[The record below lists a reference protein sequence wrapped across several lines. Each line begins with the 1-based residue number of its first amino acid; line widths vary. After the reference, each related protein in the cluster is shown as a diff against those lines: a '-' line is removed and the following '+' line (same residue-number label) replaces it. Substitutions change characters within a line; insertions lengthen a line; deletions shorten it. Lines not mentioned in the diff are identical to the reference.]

1 MHTLR
6 RSSPKG
12 LAGKEPACKCS
23 TANVYVHVYFLRL
36 YIFTFKRAIY
46 RYFLANFARIDVIM
60 IIFEKNKAMEN
71 LFGRQEEIAE
81 LTRYYESGKA
91 EFVAIYGRRR
101 VGKTFLIDSLF
112 DGKYAFSTSGI
123 IGGTQEEE
131 MAAFTEDLRRYGY
144 KGQKPRSWMK
154 AFEALRTLLESKLV
168 SGKRMVIFIDE
179 LPCLA
184 TPKSSLVKAIDR
196 FWNNW
201 AGKHK
206 EIFLIVCGSATS
218 WIIRNIID
226 DKGGLHNRITH
237 EKHLFPFT
245 LGETRD
251 YLHKRG
257 FTWTDISILQAY
269 MILGGVPFYLDL
281 LERNKSLPENIDA
294 LFFGKDAQ
302 LSREFDR
309 LYKSIFNTPEKYKAV
324 IKALATSRKGMTRAE
339 LATKLKVNNNGHFG
353 DILEDLVNCDFI
365 RYYNILGKTV
375 RSTGGLYQ
383 LTDFYSI
390 FHQTF
395 LTKHI
400 TDAHYWSATLNN
412 PVQNTWYGLAFERVA
427 MSHIPQILKAIGV
440 DRILTQYY
448 SWRSAESPKGAQVDL
463 VIDRADG
470 IINLCEVKYSTGEYS
485 ISKDEF
491 MKLSNRSEVFRRESG
506 TKKGIFLTLI
516 TTYGLSRNG
525 YSDIANN
532 TITMADLFL

>member
-1 MHTLR
+1 
-6 RSSPKG
+6 
-12 LAGKEPACKCS
+12 
-23 TANVYVHVYFLRL
+23 
-36 YIFTFKRAIY
+36 
-46 RYFLANFARIDVIM
+46 
-60 IIFEKNKAMEN
+60 
-71 LFGRQEEIAE
+71 
-81 LTRYYESGKA
+81 
-91 EFVAIYGRRR
+91 
-101 VGKTFLIDSLF
+101 
-112 DGKYAFSTSGI
+112 
-123 IGGTQEEE
+123 
-131 MAAFTEDLRRYGY
+131 
-144 KGQKPRSWMK
+144 MK
-154 AFEALRTLLESKLV
+154 KI
-168 SGKRMVIFIDE
+168 KQW
-179 LPCLA
+179 
-184 TPKSSLVKAIDR
+184 KDR

-206 EIFLIVCGSATS
+206 ELFLIVCGSATS

-251 YLHKRG
+251 YLQKKG

-281 LERNKSLPENIDA
+281 LEKNKSLPENIDA
-294 LFFGKDAQ
+294 LFFGKEAQ

-309 LYKSIFNTPEKYKAV
+309 LYKSIFSTPDKYKAV
-324 IKALATSRKGMTRAE
+324 IKVLATSRKGMTRAE
-339 LATKLKVNNNGHFG
+339 LAAKLKVSNNGHFG

-448 SWRSAESPKGAQVDL
+448 SWRSTESPKGAQVDL

-491 MKLSNRSEVFRRESG
+491 LKLSNRSEAFRRETG
-506 TKKGIFLTLI
+506 TRKGIFLAFI
-516 TTYGLSRNG
+516 TTYGLSRSG

>member
-1 MHTLR
+1 
-6 RSSPKG
+6 
-12 LAGKEPACKCS
+12 
-23 TANVYVHVYFLRL
+23 
-36 YIFTFKRAIY
+36 
-46 RYFLANFARIDVIM
+46 M

-525 YSDIANN
+525 YSDITNN